1 MMAPEEWHGGVRS
14 LQNIRLNI
22 FCVGVELREVESGAD
37 AGGKMKTTD
46 GVDRHPL
53 GQGMMRRKLLR
64 GASFALG
71 GIAFASIAG
80 AARGIGEEEVSHSA
94 EAIHQEVVFKSSRKR
109 VYEVLSDAKEFDK
122 VVKQGAAVESGIAPG
137 NKPTEISKVVGGT
150 FTIFGGHIIGRH
162 LELLPGVRI
171 VQAWRVV
178 DWKAG
183 LYSIARFELAEPG
196 SDTKLIFDHTGFPQG
211 QAEHLAQGW
220 RINYWEP
227 LAKVLAGA

>member
-1 MMAPEEWHGGVRS
+1 MAPEEWHGEVS
-14 LQNIRLNI
+14 SQQNIVLNI
-22 FCVGVELREVESGAD
+22 SCGGVELRAVESGAD

-46 GVDRHPL
+46 GVDRQPL
-53 GQGMMRRKLLR
+53 RQGTRRQLLGR
-64 GASFALG
+64 ASFALG

-80 AARGIGEEEVSHSA
+80 AARVIGEEEVSHSA
-94 EAIHQEVVFKSSRKR
+94 EAIHQEVLFRASRKR
-109 VYEVLSDAKEFDK
+109 VYQVLSDAKEFDK
-122 VVKQGAAVESGIAPG
+122 VVKQSAAVESGMAPG

-150 FTIFGGHIIGRH
+150 FTIFGGHIVGRH

-183 LYSIARFELAEPG
+183 LYSIARFELTEPA

-227 LAKVLAGA
+227 LARVLAGA

>member
-1 MMAPEEWHGGVRS
+1 
-14 LQNIRLNI
+14 
-22 FCVGVELREVESGAD
+22 
-37 AGGKMKTTD
+37 MKTTD
-46 GVDRHPL
+46 GVDRQPL
-53 GQGMMRRKLLR
+53 GQGTRRQLLG

-94 EAIHQEVVFKSSRKR
+94 EAIHQEVLFRASRKR
-109 VYEVLSDAKEFDK
+109 VYQVLSDAKEFDK
-122 VVKQGAAVESGIAPG
+122 VVKQSAAVEPGMAPG

-150 FTIFGGHIIGRH
+150 FTIFGGHIVGRH

-183 LYSIARFELAEPG
+183 LYSIARFELTEPA

-227 LAKVLAGA
+227 LARVLAGA